1 MTSEQSVTLD
11 SEAEIMVNRLH
22 GGLNETNSDH
32 TRHYIGQLKGNKLC
46 IDLGHYFNGQCKG
59 MLFLLLPLIRTKVR
73 CIYFKTLS

>member
-32 TRHYIGQLKGNKLC
+32 TRHYIGQFKGKQAV
-46 IDLGHYFNGQCKG
+46 H
-59 MLFLLLPLIRTKVR
+59 
-73 CIYFKTLS
+73 